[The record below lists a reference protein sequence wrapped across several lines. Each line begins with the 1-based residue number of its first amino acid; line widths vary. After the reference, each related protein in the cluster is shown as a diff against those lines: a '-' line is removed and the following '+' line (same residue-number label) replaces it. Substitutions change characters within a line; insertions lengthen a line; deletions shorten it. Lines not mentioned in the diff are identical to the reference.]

1 MTNDPRFAGGGHE
14 YGYASTQEAYEP
26 HPAPAPYEPQPMARP
41 APQGFQP
48 RPATPQPHALSQ
60 HATPYVP
67 PQAPMPVV
75 HAPLAHKAP
84 APAAATAS
92 DDENLV
98 ILTRPYQAHDE
109 LVDRIRLRRPIT
121 RDIKQCGNPL
131 KVVTAPD
138 GTIEDL
144 EMKWD
149 VVAKYVTLLASPPM
163 PPSTVDQFDFFD
175 LDACAAVIARFFV
188 RLAQ

>member
-67 PQAPMPVV
+67 LQAPMP
-75 HAPLAHKAP
+75 P
-84 APAAATAS
+84 APVVAAAVARP
-92 DDENLV
+92 DAQQPDKGVVE
-98 ILTRPYQAHDE
+98 LTRSYDAHD
-109 LVDRIRLRRPIT
+109 VAV
-121 RDIKQCGNPL
+121 
-131 KVVTAPD
+131 KVVRFRKPTTKDLRKCGYPMRNVVNVGGNVSGIDEIPD
-138 GTIEDL
+138 I
-144 EMKWD
+144 
-149 VVAKYVTLLASPPM
+149 VARYITVLSDPPL
-163 PPSTVDQFDFFD
+163 PPSTVDQFELEDFSR
-175 LDACAAVIARFFV
+175 CSAVIIGFF
-188 RLAQ
+188 LD